1 MSILDEVL
9 LEEYERMIRILD
21 AMMKELQ
28 SLPKG
33 YISRKIIGGREYH
46 YLQKR
51 EGNKIVSTYIRPN
64 ELQVVEAQVKRRK
77 ELGNSIRELRRELK
91 KIKKVV
97 G

>member
-21 AMMKELQ
+21 AMMKEFQ

-33 YISRKIIGGREYH
+33 YISRKLIGGREFH
-46 YLQKR
+46 NLQKR